1 MLDSSTQAKQT
12 RGFFELVVVV
22 MFLVVVV
29 KTNLQKAELQ
39 SECSLQAESSV

>member
-1 MLDSSTQAKQT
+1 MVMIVIMVSIVLMIMMVK
-12 RGFFELVVVV
+12 

-29 KTNLQKAELQ
+29 MNNLQKAELQ